1 MTACYQIEIVDRK
14 ELISVLRQN
23 RTLDGLVVPGYMIH
37 TDYVFVNEE
46 IVNSIL
52 VVLRTEE
59 ALTQEDACKAV
70 DERFEYMM
78 LSYLVQL

>member
-1 MTACYQIEIVDRK
+1 
-14 ELISVLRQN
+14 
-23 RTLDGLVVPGYMIH
+23 MIH
-37 TDYVFVNEE
+37 TDYVFVIEE

-52 VVLRTEE
+52 VVLWTEE

-78 LSYLVQL
+78 LSYLV